1 MKYWPEE
8 MPISV
13 EGIQCPYQLFERV
26 QEASRAIGFEF
37 CAFGLRLPFPLSRP
51 HIETFSNYPEIWRS
65 RYAEMNYLAVDPSV
79 AHGRRSMRPELW
91 SDVLFAGTPSLWS
104 EAREAGL
111 RHGRF
116 QSYLETGGLGS
127 MLTLARSNEKISVAE
142 INSNALRL
150 AWLNQIVHQA
160 FASLLSP
167 ERHLPPND
175 RLTQREVEVLQWT
188 ADGKTTGQISE
199 ILTISE
205 NTVSFHIKNAIV
217 KLKTSNKTAAAVRAA
232 MLGMLS

>member
-1 MKYWPEE
+1 M
-8 MPISV
+8 
-13 EGIQCPYQLFERV
+13 
-26 QEASRAIGFEF
+26 GFEF
-37 CAFGLRLPFPLSRP
+37 CAFGLRIPFPLSKP
-51 HIETFSNYPEIWRS
+51 HFETFSNYPQAWRA
-65 RYAEMNYLAVDPSV
+65 RYAEMNYVVADPSV
-79 AHGRRSMRPELW
+79 AHGRRSTRPEIW
-91 SDVLFAGTPSLWS
+91 TDALFVGAPTMWS
-104 EAREAGL
+104 EARAAGL

-116 QSYLETGGLGS
+116 QSHLETGGLGS
-127 MLTLARSNEKISVAE
+127 MLTLARSSECISVAE
-142 INSNALRL
+142 LNTNALRL
-150 AWLNQIVHQA
+150 AWLSQVVHQA
-160 FASLLSP
+160 FANLLLP